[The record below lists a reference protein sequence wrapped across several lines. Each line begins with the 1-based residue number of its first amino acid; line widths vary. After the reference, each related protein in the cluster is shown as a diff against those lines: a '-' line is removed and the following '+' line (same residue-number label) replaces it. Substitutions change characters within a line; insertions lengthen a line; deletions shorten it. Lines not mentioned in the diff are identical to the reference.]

1 MSTLGHGNAVW
12 FLMRGSGVAALL
24 LLTGVTALGIA
35 SVGRVRIGSL
45 PAFATLAL
53 HRSVALLSVV
63 FVAIH
68 VTTAVVDPWASVR
81 LVSVVV
87 PFSARAHGLWIG
99 LGALSVDLLVALVA
113 SSLLRQR
120 IGQRAW
126 RAVHWGAYLAWPIA
140 LLHGLGVGSD
150 GSTAWLRAVAVGAI
164 GLTAASLALRL
175 LRGRPGPDPAAR
187 ARLAHPARADAPGP
201 RRRSSLA

>member
-12 FLMRGSGVAALL
+12 FLMRGSGVVALL
-24 LLTGVTALGIA
+24 LLTCVTALGIA
-35 SVGRVRIGSL
+35 SVGRLRIGPL

-87 PFSARAHGLWIG
+87 PFSAGAHALWIG

-113 SSLLRQR
+113 SSLLRAR

-140 LLHGLGVGSD
+140 LLHGLGIGSD
-150 GSTAWLRAVAVGAI
+150 SSTAWMRAVAVGAI
-164 GLTAASLALRL
+164 GLAAASLVLRL
-175 LRGRPGPDPAAR
+175 LRGRPGSDAAAR
-187 ARLAHPARADAPGP
+187 APLAHAPRPAASGS